1 MKIGKIFAL
10 ICVFCFSLSL
20 VTLTTA
26 KGQEMPVSPA
36 LNIIAEDSY
45 VALSCVADSTLSFD
59 AEDFERALNLSYIS
73 SVTVTELPSRADGI
87 LYLGNSEVSE
97 GQTVSRANIG
107 YLNFEFLGENIDK
120 SSFRFKTEQGAYD
133 IECMMYSL
141 KYANSAPT
149 ADIGGVTQVSTYK
162 NVSFYGQL
170 SAYDPEGDRIIY
182 EIVKQPS
189 DGLLKVDK
197 NGEYVYTPT
206 KGYVGNDSFKYV
218 ALDEYGNYSA
228 SREIKLDVESQRSS
242 VVFSDITSGEYHVA
256 AISLTEKGIMSA
268 QEVDGK
274 YYFYP
279 DSELGRLEY
288 LVMAMKSMNINIS
301 GNGESTVFSDDALIP
316 ANLKGYVNT
325 AVKLGIISGK
335 IDSEGNLVFAPND
348 KITRAEAA
356 VVLNNMSELDAP
368 ILRPV
373 FADSNALPVWA
384 EEAIYRLT
392 YNGIMPNENGY
403 ASASQTLNRDEGAYM
418 LYMLELVSKTK

>member
-1 MKIGKIFAL
+1 MKIEKIFAL
-10 ICVFCFSLSL
+10 ICVFCISLSL
-20 VTLTTA
+20 VTLTAA
-26 KGQEMPVSPA
+26 KAEETPVSPA

-45 VALSCVADSTLSFD
+45 VALSCVAESTLSFD
-59 AEDFERALNLSYIS
+59 AENFERALNLSYIS
-73 SVTVTELPSRADGI
+73 SVTVTELPDRVDGI

-107 YLNFEFLGENIDK
+107 YLNFEFLGENTDK

-133 IECMMYSL
+133 IECVMYSL

-149 ADIGGVTQVSTYK
+149 ADVGGVIQVSTYK

-170 SAYDPEGDRIIY
+170 RAYDPEGDRIIY

-189 DGLLKVDK
+189 NGLLKVDD

-206 KGYVGNDSFKYV
+206 VGYVGNDSFKYV

-288 LVMAMKSMNINIS
+288 LVMAMKSMNISAS
-301 GNGESTVFSDDALIP
+301 GNGESTVFADDALIP

-325 AVKLGIISGK
+325 ATRLGIISGK
-335 IDSEGNLVFAPND
+335 IDSKGNLIFAPND

-356 VVLNNMSELDAP
+356 VILNNMTELDAP

-384 EEAIYRLT
+384 EEAIYCLA

-403 ASASQTLNRDEGAYM
+403 ASASQVLKRDEGAYM
-418 LYMLELVSKTK
+418 LYMLELVSQTK

>member
-1 MKIGKIFAL
+1 MKIEKIFAL
-10 ICVFCFSLSL
+10 ICIFCFSLSL

-26 KGQEMPVSPA
+26 KGEEMPVSPA

-45 VALSCVADSTLSFD
+45 VAVSCVADSTLSFE
-59 AEDFERALNLSYIS
+59 AEDFERALNLSYLS
-73 SVTVTELPSRADGI
+73 SVTITELPERADGI

-107 YLNFEFLGENIDK
+107 YLNFEFLGENIDR

-133 IECMMYSL
+133 IECVMYSL
-141 KYANSAPT
+141 KYANSAPA
-149 ADIGGVTQVSTYK
+149 ADVGGATQVSTYK

-170 SAYDPEGDRIIY
+170 RAYDPEGDRIIY

-189 DGLLKVDK
+189 NGLLKVDN

-206 KGYVGNDSFKYV
+206 SGYVGNDSFKYV

-228 SREIKLDVESQRSS
+228 SREIKLEVESQRSS
-242 VVFSDITSGEYHVA
+242 VVFADITSGEYHVA

-301 GNGESTVFSDDALIP
+301 GKGESTVFADDSLIP
-316 ANLKGYVNT
+316 SDLKGYVNT
-325 AVKLGIISGK
+325 ATKLGIISGK
-335 IDSEGNLVFAPND
+335 IDSDGNLLFAPND

-356 VVLNNMSELDAP
+356 VILNNMAELDTP

-373 FADSNALPVWA
+373 FADSNNLPTWA
-384 EEAIYRLT
+384 EEAIYCLS

-403 ASASQTLNRDEGAYM
+403 ASASQVLSRDEGAYM
-418 LYMLELVSKTK
+418 LYMLGLVSQ